1 MTAAAPRILIVED
14 DALQAESL
22 RASLTNAGFV
32 VIGVADD
39 CATALSFAN
48 QAEPDL
54 APDLALVDVRLTG
67 NIDGITTGRQLFE
80 EHGIPIVFL
89 TAFLDDA
96 VQQGRAFAKGF
107 VNKPYSTDDVIATI
121 RRALTG

>member
-39 CATALSFAN
+39 CTTALSFAN
-48 QAEPDL
+48 QAE
-54 APDLALVDVRLTG
+54 PDLALVDVRLTG
-67 NIDGITTGRQLFE
+67 NIDGITTGRQLYE

-121 RRALTG
+121 RRALAG

>member
-1 MTAAAPRILIVED
+1 MSTATPRILIVED

-48 QAEPDL
+48 QEE
-54 APDLALVDVRLTG
+54 PDLALVDVRLTG

-80 EHGIPIVFL
+80 EHSIPIVFL

-121 RRALTG
+121 RRALRG